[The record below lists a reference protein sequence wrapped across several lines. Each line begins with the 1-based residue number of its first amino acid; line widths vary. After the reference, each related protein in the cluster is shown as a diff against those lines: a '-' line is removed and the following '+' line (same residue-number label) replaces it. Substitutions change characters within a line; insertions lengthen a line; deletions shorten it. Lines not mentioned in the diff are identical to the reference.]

1 MIWISTASHKFV
13 YYIVLNSLISFNMLL
28 MTYRYCALSTFYYGL
43 WNKNETKRKRYNSEN
58 IYEPTDI
65 RKSII
70 LIYWIRHYREK
81 HQRTLLNWN
90 YQTEKDGLNEDIFSR
105 MLINLDSDR
114 PILLALWNLLRKLF
128 SFRRGMPL
136 SPGTR
141 RPNRGG
147 WPRGLEGLRP
157 MQKETRMKRFYFDQR
172 RLASMRS

>member
-1 MIWISTASHKFV
+1 MCTVNVLLRFV
-13 YYIVLNSLISFNMLL
+13 KQKWNETKKVQQWKYIR
-28 MTYRYCALSTFYYGL
+28 TYRYS
-43 WNKNETKRKRYNSEN
+43 
-58 IYEPTDI
+58 I

-70 LIYWIRHYREK
+70 LFYWIRHYREK

-157 MQKETRMKRFYFDQR
+157 MQKETRMERFYFDQR